1 MASLTEDKLNQVRQY
16 LECNKLMKES
26 LLWSMCGEWWW
37 CVYNIIWVAGLT
49 LDKAALIPDTITIK
63 HIHFSI
69 NGHNNN
75 YC

>member
-1 MASLTEDKLNQVRQY
+1 
-16 LECNKLMKES
+16 MKES